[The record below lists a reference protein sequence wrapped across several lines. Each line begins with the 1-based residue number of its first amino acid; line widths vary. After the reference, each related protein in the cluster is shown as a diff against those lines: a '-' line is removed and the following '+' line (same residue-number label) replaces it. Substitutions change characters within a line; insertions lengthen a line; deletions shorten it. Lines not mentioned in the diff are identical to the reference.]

1 MENKSLTDDEVWQV
15 LEEMNITKLLNI
27 KREDWDIICQLLK
40 NDYTE
45 EEIISYLLAIKEYKK
60 TK

>member
-1 MENKSLTDDEVWQV
+1 MENKPLTDDEVWQV

>member
-1 MENKSLTDDEVWQV
+1 MENKPLTDDEVWQI
-15 LEEMNITKLLNI
+15 LEEMNIAKLLNI

-60 TK
+60 IK

>member
-1 MENKSLTDDEVWQV
+1 MENKPLTDDEVWQI
-15 LEEMNITKLLNI
+15 LEEMNINKLLNI

>member
-1 MENKSLTDDEVWQV
+1 MENKPLTDDEVWQV

-40 NDYTE
+40 NNYTE

>member
-1 MENKSLTDDEVWQV
+1 MENKPLTNDEVWQV

>member
-1 MENKSLTDDEVWQV
+1 MDNKPLTNDEVWQV

>member
-1 MENKSLTDDEVWQV
+1 MENKPLTDDEVWQV

-60 TK
+60 IK

>member
-1 MENKSLTDDEVWQV
+1 MKNKPLTDDEVWQV